1 VQTADNGMANEK
13 KITKRELRLAR
24 KAQDQQAA
32 QEAERQATRRRYI
45 LITVPVVTC
54 AIALGLYQVPSLRSA
69 AGLTLLGG
77 FLLWFALA
85 LWTMASRVGAR
96 DRGGASA
103 IDYGKRR

>member
-1 VQTADNGMANEK
+1 MSHDK
-13 KITKRELRLAR
+13 RITKRELRLAR
-24 KAQDQQAA
+24 KEQEQQAT
-32 QEAERQATRRRYI
+32 ERDERRANRRRVT
-45 LITVPVVTC
+45 LIAVPVTTVII
-54 AIALGLYQVPSLRSA
+54 AIGLYQFPTLRSA

-85 LWTMASRVGAR
+85 LGAMGSRVSSR